1 MNYIEEID
9 NQIKI
14 SYEDLEKQKNKIDS
28 IFVNENYRN
37 IILKSYEDY
46 IVDFKTKRTEV
57 EQEKIKIEK
66 CQTD

>member
-1 MNYIEEID
+1 M
-9 NQIKI
+9 
-14 SYEDLEKQKNKIDS
+14 
-28 IFVNENYRN
+28 NENYRN

-46 IVDFKTKRTEV
+46 IVDFKTKITEV